1 MTKYPFQLYLFPFY
15 LLSYVRRL
23 KTSSKLLKKSS
34 KHQWTNIQ
42 WTNCFINNLRK
53 IINFPYLTAS
63 TLCRPLETSGEFREQ
78 HGFSMDLWLVDDSTS
93 TALRR
98 WRHGPSPHLT
108 VCGESPVELL
118 YKNVGSARDRHHS
131 LAGNSSTHRCRLRFH
146 LFFSKTSK
154 TCYAYPISFSRLRKA
169 QWKAKSW
176 QSGLFIINLYYLLIN
191 KWPKHT
197 YIYICKTSHKMCN
210 VLADYITTFIDDDEM
225 APWPATVLFWIDC
238 PSLELRNAGLAC
250 IQMPHLRSV
259 DPIFSFDSQ
268 TPRLPDIQVK
278 VETNKM
284 LC

>member
-146 LFFSKTSK
+146 LFFSKFETEI
-154 TCYAYPISFSRLRKA
+154 AQRWNEGELWHQRMWIIS
-169 QWKAKSW
+169 WMCAKRITLSP
-176 QSGLFIINLYYLLIN
+176 GLHL
-191 KWPKHT
+191 PVGH
-197 YIYICKTSHKMCN
+197 
-210 VLADYITTFIDDDEM
+210 
-225 APWPATVLFWIDC
+225 
-238 PSLELRNAGLAC
+238 
-250 IQMPHLRSV
+250 HLRL
-259 DPIFSFDSQ
+259 Q
-268 TPRLPDIQVK
+268 CHLPVPSGRRRRWWRRRR
-278 VETNKM
+278 
-284 LC
+284 